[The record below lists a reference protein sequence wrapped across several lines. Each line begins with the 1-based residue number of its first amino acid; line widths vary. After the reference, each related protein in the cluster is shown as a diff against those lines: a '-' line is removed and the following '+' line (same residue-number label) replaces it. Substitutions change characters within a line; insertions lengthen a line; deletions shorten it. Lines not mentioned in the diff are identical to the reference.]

1 MNSVRCLCAFE
12 VKWLHVCS
20 LPICTYKWWLVI
32 VVLLVVYSSSWGE
45 RGWPAMGSKLIMV
58 SACIGVFVTD
68 DGGGRVWAS
77 LVAVTRWPL

>member
-1 MNSVRCLCAFE
+1 
-12 VKWLHVCS
+12 
-20 LPICTYKWWLVI
+20 
-32 VVLLVVYSSSWGE
+32 
-45 RGWPAMGSKLIMV
+45 MGSKLIMV